1 MSSGVEMASVPG
13 AAGLPAN
20 TAEILREVVGIA
32 AATGTL
38 TERAEALLAQ
48 MQRVTPFDAGWITLL
63 PTGGDAHTPLARS
76 GLDERVCGFLDSPAF
91 LADVEQV
98 GLHRSRRPVRV
109 RDSPVPP
116 SELPAWAEYLE
127 PAGFRD
133 GVGAGLFTPD
143 GRYLGMLNLNTR
155 AAERVSDATRD
166 LLGVCAA
173 PIAAAVDPWRS
184 MATIA
189 GVVQRATAGI
199 VLAPSGTVLP
209 LPGLPDHRLLAPGSG
224 VLAAAAVQLA
234 QGGPYA
240 SFLAPLSTQD
250 AAEPGGADGTQ
261 THARITV
268 LAAPPDVRPFAAAVV
283 LISPAGDLHGLSP
296 RELQVLGL
304 LVTGASNERIAAAL
318 TITVRTVEVH
328 VDHLRGKLTAPTRTA
343 AAARALRLGLF
354 VPSSLHVRA

>member
-1 MSSGVEMASVPG
+1 
-13 AAGLPAN
+13 
-20 TAEILREVVGIA
+20 
-32 AATGTL
+32 
-38 TERAEALLAQ
+38 
-48 MQRVTPFDAGWITLL
+48 
-63 PTGGDAHTPLARS
+63 
-76 GLDERVCGFLDSPAF
+76 
-91 LADVEQV
+91 
-98 GLHRSRRPVRV
+98 
-109 RDSPVPP
+109 
-116 SELPAWAEYLE
+116 
-127 PAGFRD
+127 
-133 GVGAGLFTPD
+133 
-143 GRYLGMLNLNTR
+143 
-155 AAERVSDATRD
+155 VSDTTRD
-166 LLGVCAA
+166 LLLVCAA

-199 VLAPSGTVLP
+199 VFAPSGAVLP

-224 VLAAAAVQLA
+224 VLAAAAVQLT
-234 QGGPYA
+234 QGGLYA

-250 AAEPGGADGTQ
+250 AAEAGGADGTQ

-318 TITVRTVEVH
+318 GITVRTVEVH
-328 VDHLRGKLTAPTRTA
+328 VDHLRAKLTAPTRTA